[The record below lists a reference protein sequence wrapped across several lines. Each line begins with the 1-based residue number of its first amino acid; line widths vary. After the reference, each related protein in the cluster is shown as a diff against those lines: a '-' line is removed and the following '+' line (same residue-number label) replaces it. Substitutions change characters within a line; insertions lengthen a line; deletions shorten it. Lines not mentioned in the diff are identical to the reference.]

1 MRAPRVAAIRL
12 AAVLLFLPCASI
24 ADHETIVVRETD
36 ESTEREQSDAAAL
49 EALRRTPGGVGLVS
63 DDAIEKTRAASL
75 EDVLE
80 SVPGVYVRARGTG
93 EEPQIS
99 IRGSGLRNN
108 FHTRGV
114 NVLIDGFPFQNADG
128 FSDVEAFEFLA
139 ARRVEVYKG
148 ANSLRFGGNSLGGAI
163 NIVTQTGR
171 DAPYLRLRSEGG
183 AFGFWKSYGAGAW
196 DAGPW
201 DAFLALSHTQQHGY
215 RDHAEQD
222 RQRAYGSFARRFDG
236 GASLRVD
243 LSGVRNRQEL
253 PGALDHDRLHG
264 DDEASNQES
273 ESQDE
278 RRDFD
283 LGRAAVTVSLPVSDA
298 LRIDW
303 QTQTSFQ
310 ELDHPLAF
318 GIIDNQTWNVGSEL
332 RAVSEHSLG
341 ELESRFDAGV
351 QVAYTRQPQT
361 IYENVDGHR
370 GNSFARQLGEAANAA
385 LYFSEDLAL
394 CDSLSLVG
402 GTRAQLAWR
411 RVDDKTASDRDSVD
425 YWFLSPSL
433 GAIWRA
439 VPGAELY
446 ANAGYA
452 FEPGVLFELTAP
464 GNATD
469 GLDLDALDPQ
479 RAWQF
484 ELGARGKLA
493 ERLAF
498 DVAVFDME
506 LRDEIRN
513 VNVEPFPGAGF
524 TIPAYANIDRS
535 RHWGVETGLDLALLY
550 GFSTQ
555 VSYTYARFEFVRDDE
570 FGNNDL
576 PGAPRHFTTASL
588 RWQQSGFWIAPQVE
602 WVARRW
608 FVDSA
613 NQSSAGS
620 YWLWNVRAGYDHEP
634 SGLSLF
640 VEGRNLLDREYVS
653 SVVADAGDVTDAGGR
668 RFFEPGDGRGVFG
681 GVEWRWH

>member
-1 MRAPRVAAIRL
+1 MRALRVAAIRL
-12 AAVLLFLPCASI
+12 AVVSVFLPCISSAE
-24 ADHETIVVRETD
+24 HVTETIVIRD
-36 ESTEREQSDAAAL
+36 EDTGTEREQSDAAAL

-63 DDAIEKTRAASL
+63 DQEIERTRAASL

-99 IRGSGLRNN
+99 LRGSGLRNN

-128 FSDVEAFEFLA
+128 FSDVESFEFLA
-139 ARRVEVYKG
+139 ARRVEVFKG
-148 ANSLRFGGNSLGGAI
+148 ANSLRFGGNALGGAV

-171 DAPYLRLRSEGG
+171 DAPLLRLRSEGG
-183 AFGFWKSYGAGAW
+183 AFGFWKSYGSGAW
-196 DAGPW
+196 DAGAW
-201 DAFLALSHTQQHGY
+201 DGFLALSHTQQHGY

-222 RQRAYGSFARRFDG
+222 RQRAYGSVARRFDS
-236 GASLRVD
+236 GASVRVD
-243 LSGVRNRQEL
+243 LNAVRNRQEL
-253 PGALDHDRLHG
+253 PGALGFGELHDEPK
-264 DDEASNQES
+264 DANPASEQL
-273 ESQDE
+273 DE
-278 RRDFD
+278 RRDFE
-283 LGRAAVTVSLPVSDA
+283 LGRAAVTVSLPVTDA

-303 QTQTSFQ
+303 QSQTSFQ

-341 ELESRFDAGV
+341 ELDSRFDAGV

-361 IYENVDGHR
+361 IYANLGGHR
-370 GNSFARQLGEAANAA
+370 GTSFARQLGEAANAA
-385 LYFSEDLAL
+385 LYFSEDLEL
-394 CDSLSLVG
+394 WDSLSLVG

-411 RVDDKTASDRDSVD
+411 RVDDKASSDQDSVE
-425 YWFLSPSL
+425 YWFLAPSL

-452 FEPGVLFELTAP
+452 YEPGVLFELTAP

-469 GLDLDALDPQ
+469 GLDLEALDPQ

-484 ELGARGKLA
+484 EIGARGKLA

-498 DVAVFDME
+498 DVAVFDIE
-506 LRDEIRN
+506 LRDEIQN
-513 VNVEPFPGAGF
+513 VNIDGGGF
-524 TIPAYANIDRS
+524 TIPAYQNIDRS
-535 RHWGVETGLDLALLY
+535 RHWGVEAGLDLALAW

-555 VSYTYARFEFVRDDE
+555 ASYTYSRFEFVRDDA

-576 PGAPRHFTTASL
+576 PGAPRHFTNASL
-588 RWQQSGFWIAPQVE
+588 RWQGFGFWIAPQIE
-602 WVARRW
+602 WVAERW
-608 FVDSA
+608 FADSE
-613 NQSSAGS
+613 NVNSAGE
-620 YWLWNVRAGYDHEP
+620 YALWNVRAGYDHEP
-634 SGLSLF
+634 SALSLF

-653 SVVADAGDVTDAGGR
+653 SLVVDAGDFR
-668 RFFEPGDGRGVFG
+668 YFEPGDGRGVFG